1 MHAIGSPT
9 PSRWRRLRQGSRPMY
24 LLTACLIVLALTAL
38 VASRRARRLP
48 LTPQGRFAAIW
59 PALCAGIC
67 ALGLLAIW
75 RAQGVQDVEPS
86 VTTCLLM
93 LVVAFNAGWFI
104 GVMGERSWH

>member
-1 MHAIGSPT
+1 
-9 PSRWRRLRQGSRPMY
+9 MY

-48 LTPQGRFAAIW
+48 RTRQGRFAAIW
-59 PALCAGIC
+59 PVLCSGIC

-86 VTTCLLM
+86 LLTCLLM

-104 GVMGERSWH
+104 GIMGEWSWQ